1 MYIIMY
7 KKEGILQVKL
17 PAAHSW
23 KHLELLNSNMLLP
36 PSIDPSSTH
45 HSSSFILRWW
55 WWQQV
60 EQGLQMFSSA
70 TPPGPPVESEALP
83 DQMRGFE
90 VSPEVVPVRHVAA
103 TNSCWRI
110 RSMISGAEMGSD
122 SVSGCSWNFELRAPV
137 CVIITCCCR
146 CSGDR
151 RGTRVVLAILWLSP
165 VLGARYHQVEG
176 VLLLGKNPVLPH
188 LPAASPPPLY
198 SNSANQKKSLHVSLG
213 RRPRRQPIGLGD
225 SGKGAGSW
233 DRPSDS
239 VWVPG
244 RNIRESPWKS
254 PATRSRCLTKP
265 RRKR

>member
-1 MYIIMY
+1 MLVAAGWAGTPDVLLLSDTSGPSCGIWGAPRPD
-7 KKEGILQVKL
+7 EGVWGL
-17 PAAHSW
+17 PW
-23 KHLELLNSNMLLP
+23 GLP
-36 PSIDPSSTH
+36 
-45 HSSSFILRWW
+45 
-55 WWQQV
+55 
-60 EQGLQMFSSA
+60 
-70 TPPGPPVESEALP
+70 
-83 DQMRGFE
+83 
-90 VSPEVVPVRHVAA
+90 PVRHVAA

-198 SNSANQKKSLHVSLG
+198 SNSANQKKSLHISLG
-213 RRPRRQPIGLGD
+213 RRPRWQPIGLGG

>member
-1 MYIIMY
+1 MLVAAGWAGTPDVLLLSDTSGPSCGIWGAPRPD
-7 KKEGILQVKL
+7 EGVWGL
-17 PAAHSW
+17 PW
-23 KHLELLNSNMLLP
+23 GLP
-36 PSIDPSSTH
+36 
-45 HSSSFILRWW
+45 
-55 WWQQV
+55 
-60 EQGLQMFSSA
+60 
-70 TPPGPPVESEALP
+70 
-83 DQMRGFE
+83 
-90 VSPEVVPVRHVAA
+90 PVRHVAA

-198 SNSANQKKSLHVSLG
+198 SNSANQKKITPYITRQTSTLAANRIGRLGKG
-213 RRPRRQPIGLGD
+213 RRELRQTEWQRLSPGEEHQGISVEKPRNAVKMPNKTKKEKVISASLACPGHFSTEIRCGGCFFFCCWRLQPFYFTELMA
-225 SGKGAGSW
+225 S
-233 DRPSDS
+233 
-239 VWVPG
+239 
-244 RNIRESPWKS
+244 S
-254 PATRSRCLTKP
+254 PASC
-265 RRKR
+265 